1 MKKQKNKIDPFSV
14 RGQIRKGNIVTIG
27 IIMCIVICSLIN
39 LGLID
44 LFQFKQN
51 QFDKK
56 KEKTIDVIIRQY
68 QWKDEL
74 EESLYNK
81 VEFTQELDYE
91 ACSFGQWYASSG
103 TQKKQE
109 ISAMYQNAYDA
120 HKQMH
125 EIAVEALSGD
135 STNVN
140 ISEIMP
146 QIKENSEKMFDALE
160 QIISYYDNRANKLHN
175 ELVSRLIWAIMTNI
189 VLAVVAWY
197 FAKKLGKRLAKKISE
212 PITAVVEWSEE
223 LSKGSDQLDFDSI
236 GQESNN
242 LTEVKI
248 MMESFSAMAKSI
260 QENVNVVQR
269 VADGDMTAFVNVRS
283 ASDSLGKNLYRMV
296 QSNDL
301 MFAEITGIA
310 ASVADGAKNISEASV
325 SLAESCTAQANA
337 VQGFEGRIQKTI
349 DFIIENNRKAEE
361 AATISTEIQDEVEKN
376 TKKMDELLNAMD
388 EIRIASEKVSE
399 MIKNIDDIAAQ
410 TNLLALNA
418 AIEAARAGEAGK
430 GFAVVADEVKDLAAK
445 SAEAAKESKVLI
457 ENTMAKTTIGDV
469 ISKETSEVF
478 MKIAEGIEK
487 IAKVAED
494 MDRDGTKQQG
504 NINLVEGM
512 IKEIMDSIEG
522 NAAASQQAAAASENL
537 DRNADS
543 LKESMEKFNLR
554 KRIPGQPYIPPEKRH
569 DKEFIEIAKKNYN
582 KAVKK
587 GKAAV

>member
-74 EESLYNK
+74 KESLYNK

-91 ACSFGQWYASSG
+91 TCSFGQWYTLSG
-103 TQKKQE
+103 TQKNQE
-109 ISAMYQNAYDA
+109 TSAMYQNAYNA
-120 HKQMH
+120 HKRMH
-125 EIAVEALSGD
+125 EIAVGALSGA
-135 STNVN
+135 STNSN
-140 ISEIMP
+140 TLEIMP
-146 QIKENSEKMFDALE
+146 QIEESSEKMFDALE

-175 ELVSRLIWAIMTNI
+175 ELISRLIWAIMTNI
-189 VLAVVAWY
+189 VLAAVAWY
-197 FAKKLGKRLAKKISE
+197 FAKELGKRLAKKISE
-212 PITAVVEWSEE
+212 PVTAVVEWAEE

-301 MFAEITGIA
+301 MFAEITEIA

-337 VQGFEGRIQKTI
+337 VQDFEGRIQKTI

-361 AATISTEIQDEVEKN
+361 AATISTEIQNEVEKN

-445 SAEAAKESKVLI
+445 SAEAAKESKALI

-478 MKIAEGIEK
+478 MKIAKGIEK

-554 KRIPGQPYIPPEKRH
+554 KRIPGQPYIPPEKKH